1 MSDWSSDVCSSDL
14 VRNLQGAVLY
24 EAGQHVSLP
33 EFVATL
39 CFADMRLPS
48 SHRLS
53 SPFPR
58 LGHDEGRIGF
68 NRWRRQRRRPCL
80 HLLQHT
86 WPISDRSEEH
96 TSELQSLMRISYAVF
111 CLKKKNEYNQKYLE
125 YS

>member
-1 MSDWSSDVCSSDL
+1 MGKAGHATAQSRIVRAEQGLVDQPGHDL
-14 VRNLQGAVLY
+14 PAAMGANGIIQDGRNLQGAVLY

-39 CFADMRLPS
+39 RVADMRLPS

-68 NRWRRQRRRPCL
+68 NRWRRQR
-80 HLLQHT
+80 
-86 WPISDRSEEH
+86 DRKS
-96 TSELQSLMRISYAVF
+96 VV
-111 CLKKKNEYNQKYLE
+111 
-125 YS
+125 